1 VTPHDSLLD
10 CEQERLVDKL
20 RTLFAVF
27 WTLIGVLVL
36 DAVLAAFLYQFG
48 LSSARQASGDDHPS
62 YRSST
67 GCGTLKSYHALV
79 TCSMI
84 ISWLARRLSWR
95 WAR

>member
-1 VTPHDSLLD
+1 
-10 CEQERLVDKL
+10 VDKL

-36 DAVLAAFLYQFG
+36 YAVLAAFLYQFG
-48 LSSARQASGDDHPS
+48 LSSTRQASGDDHPS